1 MRFAMNDYETRL
13 GNALAALLAA
23 IERHDA
29 KPPVKVDL
37 PARFSGAMKLPT
49 FEEYIDTGHCFMAD
63 PIRNA
68 LCNGVRAIGEIMA
81 RNGLSSDDAMRVVDI
96 ATSNS
101 PNNSTYW
108 EVICDKHFDGIKF
121 ANEEWVA

>member
-1 MRFAMNDYETRL
+1 MNDYETRL
-13 GNALAALLAA
+13 GKALATLLGA

-29 KPPVKVDL
+29 SPAVKVEL
-37 PARFSGAMKLPT
+37 PARLSGAMTLPT
-49 FEEYIDTGHCFMAD
+49 FEEYIDTGHCFMAE

-68 LCNGVRAIGEIMA
+68 LCNGVRAIGKIMA
-81 RNGLSSDDAMRVVDI
+81 QNGFSSDDAMWVVDL

-108 EVICDKHFDGIKF
+108 EVICDKHFDGIRF
-121 ANEEWVA
+121 SNEEWAA

>member
-1 MRFAMNDYETRL
+1 MNDYEARL

-29 KPPVKVDL
+29 QPSMKVDL
-37 PARFSGAMKLPT
+37 PARFSGAMNLPT
-49 FEEYIDTGHCFMAD
+49 FEEYIDTGHCFMAN

-68 LCNGVRAIGEIMA
+68 LCNGVREIGKIMA

-96 ATSNS
+96 ATRNS
-101 PNNSTYW
+101 PNNSIYW